1 MARKDDRDYPE
12 AEGEVLRF
20 LVLTKLEK
28 VRAFQGEVVRR
39 KIAFPADQIIFM
51 EELDDG
57 GTRIRLF
64 SGDELIVEESL
75 DFILGA

>member
-1 MARKDDRDYPE
+1 
-12 AEGEVLRF
+12 
-20 LVLTKLEK
+20 
-28 VRAFQGEVVRR
+28 
-39 KIAFPADQIIFM
+39 M

>member
-1 MARKDDRDYPE
+1 MARKGDRDHAE
-12 AEGEVLRF
+12 TEGEVLRF

-39 KIAFPADQIIFM
+39 KVAFPAEQIIFM

-57 GTRIRLF
+57 RTRIRLF

-75 DFILGA
+75 DSILGA